1 MKVNGVIV
9 TVALIFILFLAACK
23 MPKNEKGE
31 AVSRIMLGIM
41 LILLGF
47 VLPIVSKAWI
57 LILFLGIFGIFGVI
71 VIVKAINKLMGNEGG
86 ELDQAIDEKLN
97 EVGME
102 LVDIAA
108 GTGKSSSPIL
118 YIPKIIKGVFTI
130 LFGMIFAVFGG
141 FAFKSGEHLGAL
153 FFCIGVGICISGIC
167 SIKEVIDIKN
177 EGH

>member
-1 MKVNGVIV
+1 MNGVIV
-9 TVALIFILFLAACK
+9 TVALIFVLFLAACK

-57 LILFLGIFGIFGVI
+57 LILFLGVFGICGVI
-71 VIVKAINKLMGNEGG
+71 VVVKAINKLMGNEGG
-86 ELDQAIDEKLN
+86 ELDRVIDEKLN

-102 LVDIAA
+102 LIDVA
-108 GTGKSSSPIL
+108 TGSVKSTSPIL
-118 YIPKIIKGVFTI
+118 YVPKIIKGIFTI
-130 LFGMIFAVFGG
+130 LFGMIFVVFGG

-153 FFCIGVGICISGIC
+153 FFCIGAGICIAGIC
-167 SIKEVIDIKN
+167 SIKEGLDIKN
-177 EGH
+177 GKS